1 MQLNNTVIK
10 GQGITV
16 SAALVIDTEEL
27 GAQSSSTDRAQ
38 KGFKPKKLTVNM
50 EIRQKDHKDL
60 SRLLSLA
67 ESVDSNGRQTVYNIL
82 DNTAKAMKIR
92 QVTFIDNVRVTEIAD
107 RRAWSVSFML
117 AEYYSIPEKK
127 EARQEPVQ
135 PIAQTT
141 AGSTPVEPVAQQQG
155 QQPGQPNYTGFEK
168 ILAAV
173 EEMIS

>member
-10 GQGITV
+10 GQAIKV
-16 SAALVIDTEEL
+16 SAALVIDTQEL
-27 GAQSSSTDRAQ
+27 GAQTSSTDRAQ

-60 SRLLSLA
+60 SRLMSLA
-67 ESVDSNGRQTVYNIL
+67 ESVDSSGRQTVYNIL
-82 DNTAKAMKIR
+82 DNTAHAMKIR
-92 QVTFIDNVRVTEIAD
+92 QVTFIDNVRVDEID
-107 RRAWSVSFML
+107 GRRAWSVSFML

-127 EARQEPVQ
+127 EARHEPAQ
-135 PIAQTT
+135 PVAQTT
-141 AGSTPVEPVAQQQG
+141 TGSTPVVPVIP
-155 QQPGQPNYTGFEK
+155 QPGQPNYTGFEK